1 MNPKINYD
9 EITILRTNCQ
19 FIFPFSWAHDGIKE
33 LTEKL
38 LANGFEFFSIENVNQ
53 QNIYYGESIDIP
65 HKCLNHYFMPYIEQ
79 ILFPDKYKEKAINRY
94 SKPLNLTCRLETVH
108 NSFSMKVH
116 SIDIYLCPFSIGMV
130 TIRTD
135 PFNTNGDIS
144 LSDALDFMD
153 HFRVLEPSI
162 TEEKGTVLYNGEKRF
177 DKTQDFIFQDLCPF
191 IVPFIEK
198 SENDQSAYLGSL
210 PYFIDERMFVS
221 SFLTAAPD
229 DQITNND
236 LFRIGHMNGYKEKK
250 QPYTSASNQKYI
262 EKYVNDHVYD
272 RWSPDSFH
280 IISDHTFTCIS
291 RDTKNEKL
299 IAEEMYGQ
307 LYYNLILHL
316 FYKIVLLKL
325 SYSYS
330 QLYIDQK
337 QEKMDKL
344 IRSIANFTAK
354 YIFSEIS
361 SRTEGQELSV
371 MMKDRFKIETLYK
384 EVINTMDSLYQ
395 NQEKLASKR
404 HNSLLLILTTYTVIS
419 GIYGMNLVIEDW
431 RGKIEWSKLAGY
443 SVFEY
448 ISLVVALSGIAVGS
462 VLAGIAI
469 MRLLKD
475 YFDKGKSENL
485 D

>member
-1 MNPKINYD
+1 MKS
-9 EITILRTNCQ
+9 ITDLNEPMIQRTISQ
-19 FIFPFSWAHDGIKE
+19 FIFPFSWKQDCVKE
-33 LTEKL
+33 LIDEL
-38 LANGFEFFSIENVNQ
+38 INNGFEFFSINNPSRKSSFYGENVN
-53 QNIYYGESIDIP
+53 IP
-65 HKCLNHYFMPYIEQ
+65 HKRLNHYFLPYIEQ
-79 ILFPDKYKEKAINRY
+79 ILFPNQFKEKAINRY
-94 SKPLNLTCRLETVH
+94 SKSLNLDCRLETAH
-108 NSFSMKVH
+108 NSYNMKIH
-116 SIDIYLCPFSIGMV
+116 SIDIYICPFSIGMI
-130 TIRTD
+130 TIRAEPYSMDKILT
-135 PFNTNGDIS
+135 
-144 LSDALDFMD
+144 LSEALDFMD
-153 HFRVLEPSI
+153 HFRVLEPLI
-162 TEEKGTVLYNGEKRF
+162 TEEKGTSIYAEQQKY
-177 DKTQDFIFQDLCPF
+177 DKIQEFIFQDLCPY

-198 SENDQSAYLGSL
+198 SENDQSTYLGSL

-221 SFLTAAPD
+221 SLLVTSSD
-229 DQITNND
+229 DKITD
-236 LFRIGHMNGYKEKK
+236 EELFRIGHMNGFDKNGK
-250 QPYTSASNQKYI
+250 PYLAASNPEYI
-262 EKYVNDHVYD
+262 YSYIKKHVYE
-272 RWSPDSFH
+272 RWAPASYH
-280 IISDHTFTCIS
+280 IISDHTFACFTSDIE
-291 RDTKNEKL
+291 NEKI

-337 QEKMDKL
+337 QDKMDKL
-344 IRSIANFTAK
+344 IRSITNFTAK

-384 EVINTMDSLYQ
+384 EVNNTMDSLYQ

-431 RGKIEWSKLAGY
+431 KGKIEWSMLAEY
-443 SVFEY
+443 SLFEY
-448 ISLVVALSGIAVGS
+448 ISLIVALSGIAVGG

-469 MRLLKD
+469 IKLMKD
-475 YFDKGKSENL
+475 YLDKRKSENL

>member
-1 MNPKINYD
+1 MKSTADLNEPI
-9 EITILRTNCQ
+9 IRRTISQ
-19 FIFPFSWAHDGIKE
+19 FIFPFSWEKNRDKE
-33 LTEKL
+33 LISELTN
-38 LANGFEFFSIENVNQ
+38 NGFEFFSIENSSQ
-53 QNIYYGESIDIP
+53 QDSFYGENVTVP
-65 HKCLNHYFMPYIEQ
+65 HKRLNHYFLPYIEQ
-79 ILFPDKYKEKAINRY
+79 ILFPEQYKEKAINRY
-94 SKPLNLTCRLETVH
+94 SKSLNLDCRLETAQ
-108 NSFSMKVH
+108 NIYSMKIH
-116 SIDIYLCPFSIGMV
+116 SIDVYLCPFSIGMITV
-130 TIRTD
+130 RAE
-135 PFNTNGDIS
+135 PFSSETELT

-153 HFRVLEPSI
+153 HFRVLEPQI
-162 TEEKGTVLYNGEKRF
+162 TEEKGTAIFTGEHKY
-177 DKTQDFIFQDLCPF
+177 DKIQDFIFQALCPF

-198 SENDQSAYLGSL
+198 SENEQSTYFGSL

-221 SFLTAAPD
+221 SLLVTPHD
-229 DQITNND
+229 TNISDKD
-236 LFRIGHMNGYKEKK
+236 LFRVGHMNGFDNNGK
-250 QPYTSASNQKYI
+250 PYSAASNPEYI
-262 EKYVNDHVYD
+262 HNYVKKHAYD
-272 RWSPDSFH
+272 RWAPSSFH
-280 IISDHTFTCIS
+280 IISDHTFTCLTN
-291 RDTKNEKL
+291 DADNEK
-299 IAEEMYGQ
+299 IITEEMYGQ

-337 QEKMDKL
+337 QDKMDKL
-344 IRSIANFTAK
+344 IRSITNFTAK

-384 EVINTMDSLYQ
+384 EVKNTMDSLYQ

-431 RGKIEWSKLAGY
+431 KGKIEWSKLAEY
-443 SVFEY
+443 SFFEY
-448 ISLVVALSGIAVGS
+448 ISLIVALSGIAVGG

-469 MRLLKD
+469 MRLMKD
-475 YFDKGKSENL
+475 YLDKRKSENL

>member
-1 MNPKINYD
+1 MISELKPD
-9 EITILRTNCQ
+9 EMIVQRTNSQ
-19 FIFPFSWAHDGIKE
+19 FVFPFSWAKHSIKPLIKE
-33 LTEKL
+33 LET
-38 LANGFEFFSIENVNQ
+38 NGHDFFSIENSSQ
-53 QNIYYGESIDIP
+53 QTKYYGGSIDIP
-65 HKCLNHYFMPYIEQ
+65 HKRLKHYFMPYIEQ
-79 ILFPDKYKEKAINRY
+79 ILFPDKFKEKAINRY
-94 SKPLNLTCRLETVH
+94 SKQLNLECRLETAR
-108 NSFSMKVH
+108 NLISMKVL
-116 SIDIYLCPFSIGMV
+116 SIDIYLCPFSIGMI
-130 TIRTD
+130 TIRTEPYSSGSD
-135 PFNTNGDIS
+135 LT
-144 LSDALDFMD
+144 LSDALDYMD
-153 HFRVLEPSI
+153 HFRVLEPAI
-162 TEEKGTVLYNGEKRF
+162 TKEKGTVLYSGEKRF
-177 DKTQDFIFQDLCPF
+177 DKIQDFIFQELCPY

-198 SENDQSAYLGSL
+198 NENDQSAYLGSL

-221 SFLTAAPD
+221 SLLMTAPD
-229 DQITNND
+229 VKITNSD
-236 LFRIGHMNGYKEKK
+236 LFRIGHMNGYNHKK
-250 QPYTSASNQKYI
+250 QPYISSSNQKYI
-262 EKYVNDHVYD
+262 DKYVNDHVYD

-291 RDTKNEKL
+291 RDSETEKL

-307 LYYNLILHL
+307 LYYNMILHL

-330 QLYIDQK
+330 QLYVDQK
-337 QEKMDKL
+337 QDNMDKL
-344 IRSIANFTAK
+344 IRSITNFTAK

-361 SRTEGQELSV
+361 SRSEGQELSV

-384 EVINTMDSLYQ
+384 EVKNTMDSLYQ

-462 VLAGIAI
+462 ALAGLAI

-475 YFDKGKSENL
+475 YFDKRKSENL